1 MSSQIHPSAEIKPYC
16 NEYMYSDILPYE
28 VVRVDGKK
36 AWLRQMTAT
45 ATPDSDYFGKQE
57 YTYASNPDAVVF
69 MVRLNK
75 RGVYKAPKDSSIYMM
90 ADRPRYYRDPS
101 F

>member
-1 MSSQIHPSAEIKPYC
+1 MCSAIKNYC

-28 VVRVDGKK
+28 VVRVDSERKV
-36 AWLRQMTAT
+36 WLRQMTAT
-45 ATPDSDYFGKQE
+45 ATPDSNYYGKQE

-69 MVRLNK
+69 AVRLTK
-75 RGVYKAPKDSSIYMM
+75 RGVWKAPKDSSIYMM
-90 ADRPRYYRDPS
+90 ADKPRYYRDPS